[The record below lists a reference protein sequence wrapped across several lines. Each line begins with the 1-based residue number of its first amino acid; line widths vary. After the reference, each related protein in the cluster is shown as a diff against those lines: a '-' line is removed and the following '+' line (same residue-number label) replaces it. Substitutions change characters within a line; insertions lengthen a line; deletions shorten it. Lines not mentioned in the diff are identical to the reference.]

1 MSPKVA
7 ESQPGRVILVTGGG
21 AGIGAAIC
29 RTLADRGWRVAV
41 TDVDRV
47 AAERV
52 AAAIGGVGLA
62 LDVTDRASIV
72 AAADAAEAALGP
84 IDAWVSNAGVS
95 TMARFVDITESEW
108 DRNVDVN
115 AKGPFLCGQE
125 AARRFI
131 ARGVPGIIVNTASMA
146 GKRGAA
152 PFLAHYVASK
162 FAVVGLTQAMAA
174 ELATHGIRV
183 NCVCPGYVA
192 TGMQDRELQWEAEL
206 RGLTVEAVR
215 ELYLAD
221 TPLRRIETPKDVAGV
236 VAFLVSPDA
245 AFITGEAIA
254 VNGGAFM
261 D

>member
-1 MSPKVA
+1 
-7 ESQPGRVILVTGGG
+7 
-21 AGIGAAIC
+21 
-29 RTLADRGWRVAV
+29 
-41 TDVDRV
+41 
-47 AAERV
+47 
-52 AAAIGGVGLA
+52 
-62 LDVTDRASIV
+62 
-72 AAADAAEAALGP
+72 
-84 IDAWVSNAGVS
+84 
-95 TMARFVDITESEW
+95 
-108 DRNVDVN
+108 
-115 AKGPFLCGQE
+115 
-125 AARRFI
+125 
-131 ARGVPGIIVNTASMA
+131 MA
-146 GKRGAA
+146 GKRGAV

-174 ELATHGIRV
+174 ELAPSGIRV

-221 TPLRRIETPKDVAGV
+221 TPLRRIETPQDVAGV